1 MNKFFT
7 YLKNVRA
14 EMTHVVWPNPR
25 VAIGHVVLI
34 VLISAF
40 TALLVAGLD
49 YAFTKAV
56 SYFLTGSF

>member
-1 MNKFFT
+1 MNNFFS

-14 EMTHVVWPNPR
+14 EMTHVVWPNTR

-40 TALLVAGLD
+40 TALFVAGLD

-56 SYFLTGSF
+56 AYFIAG